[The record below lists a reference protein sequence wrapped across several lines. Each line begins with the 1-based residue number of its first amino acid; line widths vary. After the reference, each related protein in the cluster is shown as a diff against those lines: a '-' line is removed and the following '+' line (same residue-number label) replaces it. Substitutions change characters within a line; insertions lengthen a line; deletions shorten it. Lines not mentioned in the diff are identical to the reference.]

1 MKKNSSEIL
10 RDLEIRVARLERQ
23 ANEVLKRGDF
33 VMLINRK
40 EGQTGT
46 YNDPARI
53 YAVDYKFNQA
63 QITLGANTII
73 VPLDI
78 LVKATGDVVKDSQI
92 WRESSKLHK
101 YK

>member
-23 ANEVLKRGDF
+23 AKEVLKRGDLA
-33 VMLINRK
+33 MLINRA

-46 YNDPARI
+46 YNDPVRI

-63 QITLGANTII
+63 QITIGAQTLI
-73 VPLDI
+73 VPLNI
-78 LVKATGDVVKDSQI
+78 LVKATGDVVKDTQI
-92 WRESSKLHK
+92 WRESSKLYK